1 MAKDFAQL
9 RKEQADFE
17 KKLKNKYRELDSLK
31 ERKRQAQKQLDY
43 LQKKQDQIS
52 SQTVDLKASAADY
65 DSQMDQINTDLSAS
79 DEAKEQLKAEMK
91 AAKQLR
97 NRQVMIWLLKTYPEL
112 DAMTLEEQQRFFRDR
127 VRPEQVPRLWKLIQ
141 QGESSVVLRRFVKNS
156 LVKTTPKGS
165 GEAEERAAKDDEAPM
180 SMVTSFSDL
189 DDSDADTIGENEDE
203 SDDNLDGEVVA
214 GSTPASLPASS
225 ANQAS
230 SPRSNLRTK
239 KKKKN
244 SGNNDSGRYR
254 HYQNVLAQ
262 GAVQVAIGQT
272 TGQGAIS
279 VGNSGDG
286 DVEHNKYLKVKTVA
300 KGHEAMRE
308 RRKETE
314 RQRQM
319 RLRLRE
325 QANARINNAGAKKLK
340 TAAAVPAAGWSIQDR
355 QRIYINEAEN
365 NPIDTLGEA
374 EDAVGLETPFGS
386 READDDADKYLQKNV
401 EPEVRKKQQAK
412 LDAQKKLKI
421 AQRDQ
426 DAMDKAAADEQAR
439 AKADEDTHEE
449 QVASDREASKEA
461 AANAKGKAASEV
473 NAGRVVAAESSRH
486 LASTA
491 TDRAQSQAQARS
503 AEAENQAA
511 VEHDD
516 GADLEF

>member
-17 KKLKNKYRELDSLK
+17 KKLKHKYRELDSLK

-79 DEAKEQLKAEMK
+79 DEAKEQLEAEMK

-112 DAMTLEEQQRFFRDR
+112 DAMTLEEQQRFFRDS

-141 QGESSVVLRRFVKNS
+141 QGESSVVLRRFVKDS

-165 GEAEERAAKDDEAPM
+165 AGRVEKDDEAPM
-180 SMVTSFSDL
+180 SMVASFSDL
-189 DDSDADTIGENEDE
+189 DDSDADTIGEDEAE
-203 SDDNLDGEVVA
+203 SDEDLDLDGEVVA
-214 GSTPASLPASS
+214 GSTPNSLPASS
-225 ANQAS
+225 ADQAS
-230 SPRSNLRTK
+230 GLRSNLRTK
-239 KKKKN
+239 KKKKK

-254 HYQNVLAQ
+254 HYQNVLAK

-272 TGQGAIS
+272 TGSGAIS

-319 RLRLRE
+319 RLRVRE
-325 QANARINNAGAKKLK
+325 QANARINHGAVKKLK
-340 TAAAVPAAGWSIQDR
+340 NTAATPAAGWSIQDR

-412 LDAQKKLKI
+412 LDAQKKLAI

-426 DAMDKAAADEQAR
+426 DAMDKAVADAQER
-439 AKADEDTHEE
+439 AKADEDAQEKR
-449 QVASDREASKEA
+449 VKSDREAGKEA
-461 AANAKGKAASEV
+461 VVNTEGKV
-473 NAGRVVAAESSRH
+473 GQVATVESSRH

-491 TDRAQSQAQARS
+491 DDRAQSQAQVRS
-503 AEAENQAA
+503 MEAEKKAA

-516 GADLEF
+516 GSDLEF

>member
-1 MAKDFAQL
+1 MAGVGMAKDFAQL

-17 KKLKNKYRELDSLK
+17 KKLKHKYRELDSLK

-43 LQKKQDQIS
+43 LQQKQDQIS

-79 DEAKEQLKAEMK
+79 DEAKERLEAEMK

-156 LVKTTPKGS
+156 LVKTAPKGS
-165 GEAEERAAKDDEAPM
+165 AGRVEKDDEAPM
-180 SMVTSFSDL
+180 SMVASFSDL
-189 DDSDADTIGENEDE
+189 DDSDADTIGEDEAE
-203 SDDNLDGEVVA
+203 SDDDLDGEVVA
-214 GSTPASLPASS
+214 GSTPNFLPASS
-225 ANQAS
+225 ADQAS
-230 SPRSNLRTK
+230 GLRSNLRTK
-239 KKKKN
+239 KKKKK

-254 HYQNVLAQ
+254 HYQNVLAK

-272 TGQGAIS
+272 TGSGAIS

-300 KGHEAMRE
+300 KGHETMRE

-325 QANARINNAGAKKLK
+325 QANARINNGAVKQLK
-340 TAAAVPAAGWSIQDR
+340 NAAATPAAGWSIQDR

-386 READDDADKYLQKNV
+386 READEDADKYLQKNV

-412 LDAQKKLKI
+412 LDAQKKLAI

-426 DAMDKAAADEQAR
+426 DAMDKAVADAQAR
-439 AKADEDTHEE
+439 AKADEDAQEKR
-449 QVASDREASKEA
+449 VSEASKEA
-461 AANAKGKAASEV
+461 VAKAEGKF
-473 NAGRVVAAESSRH
+473 GQVAAVESSRH

-491 TDRAQSQAQARS
+491 TDRAQNQAQARS
-503 AEAENQAA
+503 EEAEKKAA

-516 GADLEF
+516 GSDLEF

>member
-156 LVKTTPKGS
+156 LVKATPK
-165 GEAEERAAKDDEAPM
+165 EVKKAKETEERVEKDDEAPM

-203 SDDNLDGEVVA
+203 SDDDLDGEVVA

-225 ANQAS
+225 ANPAS
-230 SPRSNLRTK
+230 NSRSNLRTK
-239 KKKKN
+239 KKKKK

-254 HYQNVLAQ
+254 HYQNALAQ

-308 RRKETE
+308 RQKETE

-325 QANARINNAGAKKLK
+325 QANARVNNAAAKKLK

-386 READDDADKYLQKNV
+386 READDDADKYMQKNV

-439 AKADEDTHEE
+439 AKVDEDTHEE
-449 QVASDREASKEA
+449 QEAGES
-461 AANAKGKAASEV
+461 AKGKAVSEV
-473 NAGRVVAAESSRH
+473 VAAAESSRH

-503 AEAENQAA
+503 AEAENKAA

>member
-1 MAKDFAQL
+1 MAGVGMAKDFAQL

-17 KKLKNKYRELDSLK
+17 KKLKHKYRELDSLK

-52 SQTVDLKASAADY
+52 SQTVDLKASTADY

-79 DEAKEQLKAEMK
+79 DEAKEQLAAEMK

-156 LVKTTPKGS
+156 LVKTAPKGS
-165 GEAEERAAKDDEAPM
+165 AGRVEKDDEAPM

-189 DDSDADTIGENEDE
+189 DDSDSDAETIGENEDE
-203 SDDNLDGEVVA
+203 SDDDLDGEVVA

-225 ANQAS
+225 TNQAS
-230 SPRSNLRTK
+230 GSRSNLRK
-239 KKKKN
+239 KKKKK

-254 HYQNVLAQ
+254 HYQNVLAK

-272 TGQGAIS
+272 TGSGAIS

-340 TAAAVPAAGWSIQDR
+340 NAAATPAAGWSIQDR

-386 READDDADKYLQKNV
+386 READDDADKYMQKNV

-412 LDAQKKLKI
+412 LDAQKKLAI

-426 DAMDKAAADEQAR
+426 DAMDKAAIDEQAR
-439 AKADEDTHEE
+439 AKADEDAHEK
-449 QVASDREASKEA
+449 RKEA
-461 AANAKGKAASEV
+461 GENAEGEV
-473 NAGRVVAAESSRH
+473 GQVVAAEASRH

-491 TDRAQSQAQARS
+491 EDRAQSRAQARS
-503 AEAENQAA
+503 TEAEKKAA

-516 GADLEF
+516 GSDLEF